1 MTSELRSIL
10 NGLTAA
16 RKRGDLEAIVAG
28 MGSLVAAYPDSVVY
42 RLRRERALV
51 RFGLSQTFESELD
64 QSIASLRPGVPDLET
79 FREALSAIHFSAFGQ
94 NRVSRIE
101 QLLAA
106 ITPALVSDTGATWE
120 VIAAAQALLSLR
132 RRSEFISVSERL
144 TGAAVSARE
153 PRTAT
158 RIQAVAKRWDAP
170 STRHFLAPKVFV
182 IGLSRTGTLSTH
194 VALERLGFLGI
205 HWRNEL
211 TFDLIQPDDLPI
223 YDAFSDIGI
232 TVQFE
237 ALHAQ
242 YPNARFIW
250 TRRPIG
256 GWAKSVRTHYQKHIG
271 VERPEQLLDPPVA
284 LIHGGLKGRIDAAIY
299 AHHPDW
305 ESAYR
310 AHERRI
316 TSFFDATRRDRLL
329 EFNVTSGD
337 GWASL
342 CSFLDKPTPA
352 EAFPNLNRTH
362 PDARR
367 QSSEVHATVEAS

>member
-1 MTSELRSIL
+1 MTSELRSIFE
-10 NGLTAA
+10 GLTVA

-28 MGSLVAAYPDSVVY
+28 MDSLVAAYPDSVVY

-51 RFGLSQTFESELD
+51 RFGQGQTFEAVLD
-64 QSIASLRPGVPDLET
+64 RAIASLQSGVPDLET
-79 FREALSAIHFSAFGQ
+79 FREALWAIHFSAFGQ
-94 NRVSRIE
+94 NRVGRLE

-106 ITPALVSDTGATWE
+106 ITPALVSDSAAPWE

-132 RRSEFISVSERL
+132 RRSEFTSVSERL
-144 TGAAVSARE
+144 TGVAVSARE
-153 PRTAT
+153 QRSAT
-158 RIQAVAKRWDAP
+158 RIQAVARRWDAP

-182 IGLSRTGTLSTH
+182 IGLSRTGTTSTH
-194 VALERLGFLGI
+194 AALERLGFLGI
-205 HWRNEL
+205 HWMNEL
-211 TFDLIQPDDLPI
+211 TFDLIQPEDLPI

-232 TVQFE
+232 SMQFE

-250 TRRPIG
+250 TRRPIAAWG
-256 GWAKSVRTHYQKHIG
+256 RSVRTHYQKHIG
-271 VERPEQLLDPPVA
+271 VERPEQLLDPSVA
-284 LIHGGLKGRIDAAIY
+284 LIYGGLKARIHAAVY
-299 AHHPDW
+299 AHYPDW

-316 TSFFDATRRDRLL
+316 TSFFDPTRRDRLL

-342 CSFLDKPTPA
+342 CSFLDKPTPV
-352 EAFPNLNRTH
+352 EVFPNLNRTH
-362 PDARR
+362 PDTRR
-367 QSSEVHATVEAS
+367 QTDELHATVEAS